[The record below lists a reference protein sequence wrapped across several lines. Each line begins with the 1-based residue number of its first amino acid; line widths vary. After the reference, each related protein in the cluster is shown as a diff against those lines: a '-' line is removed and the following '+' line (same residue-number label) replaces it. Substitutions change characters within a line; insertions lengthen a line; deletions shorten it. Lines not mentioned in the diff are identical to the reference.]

1 MAVEDLNASNDNCIL
16 GFLIAGEKHSSNFD
30 ISPKQSFELVR
41 RIEQAARQAD
51 AVIELT
57 KELRQQLRQD
67 LNRTACLDG
76 VIELTKRLREQLRQD
91 IDEGQPGQ
99 PG

>member
-30 ISPKQSFELVR
+30 TSPKQSFELVR

-67 LNRTACLDG
+67 IRRRSARPNG
-76 VIELTKRLREQLRQD
+76 VSHRRWNSGSLFLAMPVSDR
-91 IDEGQPGQ
+91 
-99 PG
+99 